1 MGKEGNG
8 CDAELLSMK
17 EREGKGRVGA
27 RLLGGVA
34 VFSLCETWLGD
45 WGESEGVR
53 VCSNQ
58 FKVFIFDRVIKIHS
72 NIMHCSRRRK

>member
-45 WGESEGVR
+45 WGESEGVLAINLKCLFLTVSSR
-53 VCSNQ
+53 
-58 FKVFIFDRVIKIHS
+58 FIQI
-72 NIMHCSRRRK
+72 